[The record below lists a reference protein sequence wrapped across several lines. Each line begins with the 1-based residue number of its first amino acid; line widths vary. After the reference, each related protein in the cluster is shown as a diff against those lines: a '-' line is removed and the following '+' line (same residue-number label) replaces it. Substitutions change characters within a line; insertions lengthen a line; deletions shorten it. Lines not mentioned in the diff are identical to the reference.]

1 MARDLYKYFR
11 LEAHELLEQ
20 FDKAILMLEK
30 DGADNGRV
38 RLLLRLAHTLKG
50 AARVVK
56 QPEIADSA
64 HAIEDALVP
73 HRESA
78 EGLPRQTIDV
88 LLGHLDAIRERLRGL
103 SPAEAEAPRGAAAPP
118 DDGPRMVRADLT
130 EMDALL
136 DGVSETQAALN
147 GLRPAAQAAERARHL
162 ADLLLEQLASR
173 GGAGSLEDAEGR
185 PGSARATAEELRRAF
200 GRLERDMSG
209 AIDQMDRELRQLR
222 EATEQLRLVPASA
235 LLTLLERTARDAS
248 AALSRPVAFEGRGG
262 EIRLDAHVLG
272 TIQPALVQ
280 IVRNAVAHGIETE
293 NERRL
298 AGKAAIGRITVEA
311 SHRGRDVVFTCRDD
325 GKGVD
330 IEAVRRAALR
340 RGLLGPQV
348 AGHGS
353 EELIRLLLQ
362 GGLTTSSS
370 VTEIAGRGIGLDVV
384 REAITRL
391 NGRIAFNTAKNAG
404 TTFELVVPSSL
415 AALDALV
422 VEAGAFPAAI
432 PLDAVKRSM
441 RLVAGDISWSAS
453 GATVVR
459 DGEALPFL
467 PLPAALH
474 GTPSPPGR
482 SWPAVVVGGAAGSV
496 AVGVDRLVGTAR
508 IVTRPLPASA
518 SASPI
523 VAAAWLDAQ
532 GEARLV
538 LDPEA
543 LLSAARRGAAVERER
558 LKPARSVL
566 VVDDSLTTRML
577 ERTILESAGY
587 EADVATS
594 AEEALEIARGK
605 RYALFLVDVEM
616 PGMTGFAFV
625 ERIRADPA
633 LRDIPAI
640 LVTSR
645 SAPEDLQRGRDA
657 GAQGYMVK
665 SEFDQAELLAT
676 IRTLIG

>member
-20 FDKAILMLEK
+20 FDKAILVLEK
-30 DGADNGRV
+30 DGADTARV

-64 HAIEDALVP
+64 HAIEDVLAP

-78 EGLPRQTIDV
+78 EGLPRRTIDV
-88 LLGHLDAIRERLRGL
+88 LLGHLDAIRERLRAL
-103 SPAEAEAPRGAAAPP
+103 SPAEAEASRGPATPA

-162 ADLLLEQLASR
+162 VDLLLEQLVSR
-173 GGAGSLEDAEGR
+173 TGAGSVDGDESR

-235 LLTLLERTARDAS
+235 LFTLLERTARDAS
-248 AALSRPVAFEGRGG
+248 AALSRPVAFEGKGG

-280 IVRNAVAHGIETE
+280 IVRNAVAHGIEAE

-311 SHRGRDVVFTCRDD
+311 SHRGRDIVFICRDD

-370 VTEIAGRGIGLDVV
+370 VTEISGRGIGLDVV
-384 REAITRL
+384 REAIARL

-422 VEAGAFPAAI
+422 VEAGALPAAI

-441 RLVAGDISWSAS
+441 RLAAGDISWSAT

-543 LLSAARRGAAVERER
+543 LLSAARHGAAVEREQ
-558 LKPARSVL
+558 LQPARSVL

-633 LRDIPAI
+633 LRDVPAI

>member
-20 FDKAILMLEK
+20 FDKAILVLEK
-30 DGADNGRV
+30 NASDNAQI

-64 HAIEDALVP
+64 HAIEDALAP

-88 LLGHLDAIRERLRGL
+88 LLGHLEQIRGRVRAL
-103 SPAEAEAPRGAAAPP
+103 SPAEAEASRSPAAAA
-118 DDGPRMVRADLT
+118 DDGRRTVRAEIA

-147 GLRPAAQAAERARHL
+147 GLRPAAHAVERARHL
-162 ADLLLEQLASR
+162 VDLLLEQLATR
-173 GGAGSLEDAEGR
+173 AGADKVEADA
-185 PGSARATAEELRRAF
+185 SASGAAHATAEELHRTF
-200 GRLERDMSG
+200 GRLERDVSV
-209 AIDQMDRELRQLR
+209 AIDQMDRELGQLR
-222 EATEQLRLVPASA
+222 EAAEQLRLVPAGS
-235 LLTLLERTARDAS
+235 LFTLLERTARDAS
-248 AALSRPVAFEGRGG
+248 AALAKSVAFEGKGG
-262 EIRLDAHVLG
+262 EIRLDAHVLAA
-272 TIQPALVQ
+272 IQPALVQ
-280 IVRNAVAHGIETE
+280 VVRNAVAHGIEAE
-293 NERRL
+293 NERQL
-298 AGKAAIGRITVEA
+298 AGKAAAGRITVDV
-311 SHRGRDVVFTCRDD
+311 SHRGREIVFTCHDD
-325 GKGVD
+325 GRGVD

-340 RGLLGPQV
+340 RGLLGPQM
-348 AGHGS
+348 AGYGS

-362 GGLTTSSS
+362 GGLTTSDS
-370 VTEIAGRGIGLDVV
+370 VTEISGRGIGLDVV
-384 REAITRL
+384 REAIARL
-391 NGRIAFNTAKNAG
+391 NGKISFKTAEGVG
-404 TTFELVVPSSL
+404 TTFDLVVPSSL
-415 AALDALV
+415 AAVDALV
-422 VEAGAFPAAI
+422 IEAGAAPVAI

-441 RLVAGDISWSAS
+441 RLTASDISWTAT

-467 PLPAALH
+467 PLPTALH
-474 GTPSPPGR
+474 GTPSRPGR
-482 SWPAVVVGGAAGSV
+482 VWPAVVVVAAAGPV

-508 IVTRPLPASA
+508 IVTRPLPPCTSA
-518 SASPI
+518 GAI
-523 VAAAWLDAQ
+523 VAGAWLDAE
-532 GEARLV
+532 GDARLV

-543 LLSAARRGAAVERER
+543 LVSAAQRGDAVERER
-558 LKPARSVL
+558 LPPAHSVL

-587 EADVATS
+587 EVDVATS
-594 AEEALEIARGK
+594 GEEALEIAHGK

-616 PGMTGFAFV
+616 PGMTGFSFV
-625 ERIRADPA
+625 ERIRADPK

-645 SAPEDLQRGRDA
+645 SAPEDRQRGRDA